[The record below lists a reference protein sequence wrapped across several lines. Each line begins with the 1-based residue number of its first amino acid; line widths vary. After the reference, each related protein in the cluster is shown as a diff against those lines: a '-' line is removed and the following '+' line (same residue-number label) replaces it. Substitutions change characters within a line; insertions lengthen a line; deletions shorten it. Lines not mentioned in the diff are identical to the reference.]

1 MDEFVHRLTSEPK
14 LKLSHLLSQPMSPEE
29 LAIKMS
35 MTRQAVD
42 KHIKEMLSYGILEKI
57 WVTSGM
63 RPRVEFKLSSV
74 GSYFYETLTSF
85 TEDYRSRGLE
95 DLENRIKALDL
106 LLINGDISQN
116 RYYEMRRDLEQSM
129 QWFQTSR
136 K

>member
-129 QWFQTSR
+129 RWFQTSR